1 MNNSLENI
9 LMDQKQKQRTF
20 GITENLLEKPVPR
33 FYGAGD
39 HKVQLAYITPD
50 EAKLLADL
58 DLHDSSPPNPG
69 PGGIPNFND
78 PGKGISGSQMSAA
91 EKGDVKGSGMSKSE
105 VAGIQAG
112 FNAAA
117 AGKQASQ
124 DFMNNQNQNQ
134 NTTTPVQ
141 EDEQQYTN
149 NILDALFNKDL
160 KFQYNPKMDYL
171 NRMYG
176 RIPDY
181 RKQKYLDSIGYT
193 GDFDSFLNEYGDAL
207 YDQQNITFKD
217 LASIPGQVADYF
229 QGIPNALNT
238 NLTNPN
244 AYKTMGQNIFSGI
257 FANPFTT
264 IMGANPLG
272 LPLGLFASLAFGKGP
287 YTQDSITSGNYADL
301 TNAPPD
307 YRDAVLADMKA
318 KGLEGFSPEQM
329 AQMGTG
335 FLNQQQQLAATQGPQ
350 DVPFDQEALDQ
361 QNIQEYMDSLSES
374 ELARYEQLINSGYSP
389 DYAKAY
395 LGMM

>member
-1 MNNSLENI
+1 
-9 LMDQKQKQRTF
+9 MDQKQKQRTF

-78 PGKGISGSQMSAA
+78 PGTGMSGTQTSAA
-91 EKGDVKGSGMSKSE
+91 EKNERDRTKQERADLAVGPSFGDNFPGG
-105 VAGIQAG
+105 
-112 FNAAA
+112 
-117 AGKQASQ
+117 
-124 DFMNNQNQNQ
+124 NNQNQNQ
-134 NTTTPVQ
+134 NTTTTTPVQ

-149 NILDALFNKDL
+149 KLLDAIFNPDLDFKLDL
-160 KFQYNPKMDYL
+160 KQDYL
-171 NRMYG
+171 DRVYG

-238 NLTNPN
+238 NLTNPS

-272 LPLGLFASLAFGKGP
+272 LPLGLFATLMREGP
-287 YTQDSITSGNYADL
+287 YTKESITSGNYADL

-329 AQMGTG
+329 AQMSTG
-335 FLNQQQQLAATQGPQ
+335 FLNQQQQQAATQGPQ
-350 DVPFDQEALDQ
+350 DVPFNQEALDR

-389 DYAKAY
+389 DYAQAY